1 MQTVAKSYSH
11 FSLCSTVCLVSAR
24 VSCRAVRTIEG
35 GKIMFVAQTL
45 SEMVMSSIL
54 LVAVAGFVMAKS
66 QLLKTSHEKGNRSP
80 TDAFCSVLYLMAI
93 LND

>member
-1 MQTVAKSYSH
+1 
-11 FSLCSTVCLVSAR
+11 
-24 VSCRAVRTIEG
+24 
-35 GKIMFVAQTL
+35 MFVAQTL

-93 LND
+93 LNERETEPVS